1 MNEPR
6 GETSDQ
12 LDRSK
17 KWQRRDWAQA
27 WQEGYSIINVH
38 KHTCMHADTR
48 DRKLILTA
56 GSEKAKWKQ
65 LPRKGWE
72 KWRGG
77 QDTGEAANYCT
88 WNKIYGWWKVK
99 NVSLLFYGRERVMVN
114 LLLPTERL
122 KSSSVT
128 TAASWIIQQW
138 SVNRKRSR
146 PSQSA
151 WKDGQHLL
159 FSDFGE

>member
-1 MNEPR
+1 
-6 GETSDQ
+6 
-12 LDRSK
+12 
-17 KWQRRDWAQA
+17 
-27 WQEGYSIINVH
+27 
-38 KHTCMHADTR
+38 MHADTR

-65 LPRKGWE
+65 LPRKGG
-72 KWRGG
+72 GG

-88 WNKIYGWWKVK
+88 WNKIYGLWKVK

-128 TAASWIIQQW
+128 TAAS
-138 SVNRKRSR
+138 
-146 PSQSA
+146 
-151 WKDGQHLL
+151 
-159 FSDFGE
+159 